1 MGIDKINPVNNY
13 NGINKLGKT
22 DSLKNTNSTDS
33 IDISTEAIMK
43 AESNKIMDI
52 VNSTPDVRKDK
63 IAEIKEKLKD
73 PNYINDKIIS
83 KLSDEIID
91 TLKI

>member
-1 MGIDKINPVNNY
+1 MGIDKINPINNY
-13 NGINKLGKT
+13 NGLGKIGKT
-22 DSLKNTNSTDS
+22 DSIKNNNSKDS

-52 VNSTPDVRKDK
+52 VNNTPDIRMDK

-73 PNYINDKIIS
+73 PNYINDRIID
-83 KLSDEIID
+83 KLSDNIID
-91 TLKI
+91 IFKI

>member
-13 NGINKLGKT
+13 NGINKIGKT
-22 DSLKNTNSTDS
+22 DPLKNANSNDS

-43 AESNKIMDI
+43 ADSKKIMEI
-52 VNSTPDVRKDK
+52 VNNTPDIRKDK

-73 PNYINDKIIS
+73 PNYINDRIIN

-91 TLKI
+91 TFKI